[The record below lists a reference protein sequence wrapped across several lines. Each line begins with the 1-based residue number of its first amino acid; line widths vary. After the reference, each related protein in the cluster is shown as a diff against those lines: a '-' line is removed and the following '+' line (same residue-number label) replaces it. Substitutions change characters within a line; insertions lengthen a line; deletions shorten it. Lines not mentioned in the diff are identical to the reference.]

1 MAQAA
6 VKAGP
11 SKLQRVTFATNSFHG
26 DSSPT
31 SPLPAT
37 EVRRPQCAPS
47 VSFSAPAAPLRAA
60 PPAPRLRQLR
70 LGGAPASQSAAGGG

>member
-11 SKLQRVTFATNSFHG
+11 SKLQRVTFATSSFHG
-26 DSSPT
+26 DNSPT

-37 EVRRPQCAPS
+37 EVRRPQCAPTA
-47 VSFSAPAAPLRAA
+47 SFSAPAAPLRAP
-60 PPAPRLRQLR
+60 PPAPRLPQPR
-70 LGGAPASQSAAGGG
+70 LGGAAASQSACRGR